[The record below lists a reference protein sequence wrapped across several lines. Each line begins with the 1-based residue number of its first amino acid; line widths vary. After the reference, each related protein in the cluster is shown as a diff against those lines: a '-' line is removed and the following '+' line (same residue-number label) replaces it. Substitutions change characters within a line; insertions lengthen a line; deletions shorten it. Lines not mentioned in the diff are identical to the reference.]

1 MGIPDRKTKQILKL
15 ITDGENLN
23 PLNLEV
29 FYRWIDDSYEALG
42 FDPLQQ
48 QQFDEY
54 CRSSCDSNS
63 MRVYLGLWILKL
75 ALGDILSDSRDQR
88 SYFKSSESVPRLP
101 GKGSSRHRRTR

>member
-15 ITDGENLN
+15 ITDGETLN
-23 PLNLEV
+23 PTNLEA

-48 QQFDEY
+48 QRFDEY

-63 MRVYLGLWILKL
+63 MRAYLGLWILKL
-75 ALGDILSDSRDQR
+75 VRGDILSDSRDHR
-88 SYFKSSESVPRLP
+88 SYFKSRESARRLTR
-101 GKGSSRHRRTR
+101 KGSSMPRKK